1 MNVYKI
7 ETNLT
12 QAENDK
18 IYDNLSR
25 EDKKKISEL
34 NDLGVLANDVFDE
47 FGHMTSYMICEKE
60 VINFLVFLFQENEV
74 KYKINDITKLFL
86 YGQISIEDED
96 FQNFL
101 KENLDIDT
109 ILDKIN
115 EVGIESLTDLDKQ
128 ILSK

>member
-7 ETNLT
+7 STNLT
-12 QAENDK
+12 ESESDK
-18 IYDNLSR
+18 IYNSLSR
-25 EDKKKISEL
+25 ENKKKISDL
-34 NDLGVLANDVFDE
+34 NDGVLNNDIFDE
-47 FGHMTSYMICEKE
+47 FGHMTSYMICDKE
-60 VINFLVFLFQENEV
+60 VIDFIVNLFHENKV
-74 KYKINDITKLFL
+74 KYKVEDITKLFL
-86 YGQISIEDED
+86 YGQVKIEDKE

-115 EVGIESLTDLDKQ
+115 EIGINSLTDLDKE